1 LPYWNRSQLSSSCDE
16 ADEEDDDD
24 ADADPVDPAAA
35 ADVATRARVVSIV
48 PSLAPSAGRALS
60 SDSSRCESGASV
72 ARAALPLVAGAGAVA
87 GAVAA
92 DDAVADDDCGAGAE
106 RYGCSAA
113 SGTMMSRAASAL
125 MSVRPR

>member
-1 LPYWNRSQLSSSCDE
+1 MPYWNRSQLSSSCDE

-24 ADADPVDPAAA
+24 ADADPVEPAAA
-35 ADVATRARVVSIV
+35 ADDTTRARVVTVV
-48 PSLAPSAGRALS
+48 PSLAPSADRALS

-72 ARAALPLVAGAGAVA
+72 ARAALSLVAGVVA
-87 GAVAA
+87 SAVAA
-92 DDAVADDDCGAGAE
+92 DDAVADDDCAAGAE

-113 SGTMMSRAASAL
+113 RGTMMSRAASAL